1 MKNVYQKAADSL
13 GLQWYEGSQFG
24 SLTKEQQEEF
34 LENYPK
40 VTLLGNEIAATQPEA
55 PPAVNVSDFVDHID
69 YMVKLIG
76 IDHVGISS
84 DFDGGGGI
92 EGWSDASETFNVT
105 MELVKRGYTQEEI
118 AKLWGENLLRVLDEV
133 QAFAASQS

>member
-1 MKNVYQKAADSL
+1 VE
-13 GLQWYEGSQFG
+13 WYEFKDFP
-24 SLTKEQQEEF
+24 SLTKEQKNQ
-34 LENYPK
+34 LIENYPR
-40 VTLLGNEIAATQPEA
+40 VMAAARQVVAKIPGA
-55 PPAVNVSDFVDHID
+55 PKAVDVLDIVNHID

-105 MELVKRGYTQEEI
+105 LELVKRGYSEEDI
-118 AKLWGENLLRVLDEV
+118 AKLWGENLLRVLDAV
-133 QAFAASQS
+133 QALA